1 MYGRGV
7 ILRSDAIKKGLERA
21 PHRALL
27 HACGIE
33 DEDFDKPFVAVINSY
48 NEIVP
53 GHIHLRKLAEDVK
66 RGVRA
71 GGGVPF
77 EMDTIAICDGIAMGH
92 EGMHYSL
99 PSREVIADS
108 IELWAMAH
116 QFDGM
121 VLIPTCDKIVPG
133 HLMAAARMNLPT
145 IAVTGGPMKPGK
157 YKGKNVD
164 LITVFEAVG
173 AIKTGSVSEEEL
185 TSLEHVAC
193 PGAGSCAG
201 MFTANTMACVT
212 EALGMSLPGCAT
224 AHAVDEKK
232 RELAFETGK
241 QIVSLIKQN
250 ISALDIMTE
259 AAFKNAIIVDMA
271 LGGSTNTV
279 LHLLAIAHE
288 AGIALDL
295 DIFDDLSRKTPHLCN
310 MRPGGPHML
319 EDLDRAGGIPALMK
333 RLEEKLHMDV
343 LTVSGKTLGENLRGV
358 MVVNEEVIRPLD
370 NPNHLEGGVAVLR
383 GNLAPDGSVI
393 KQTAVDENML
403 IHKGPAHVFD
413 GEEHAV
419 KAILGGEIKEGDVIV
434 IRYEGPKG
442 GPGMREMLGPTSA
455 IAGMGLSNSVA
466 LITDGRFSGG
476 TRGLCIGHVSPE
488 AFEGGLIALLRD
500 GDMISINI
508 PERALNVELSEE
520 EIEAR
525 RKEWKPPRREL
536 KGYLARYVKLA
547 SSADKGGILNSMGIT
562 RVADF

>member
-1 MYGRGV
+1 M
-7 ILRSDAIKKGLERA
+7 RSDAIKKGLERA

-33 DEDFDKPFVAVINSY
+33 DEDFDKPFIAIINSY

-53 GHIHLRKLAEDVK
+53 GHIHLKKLAEDVK

-71 GGGVPF
+71 GGGIPF
-77 EMDTIAICDGIAMGH
+77 EADTIAICDGIAMGH
-92 EGMHYSL
+92 DGMHYSL

-108 IELWAMAH
+108 IELWVKAH

-121 VLIPTCDKIVPG
+121 VLIPTCDKVVPG
-133 HLMAAARMNLPT
+133 HLMAAARINLPA
-145 IAVTGGPMKPGK
+145 IAVTGGPMKPGRF
-157 YKGKNVD
+157 KGKNVD

-173 AIKTGSVSEEEL
+173 GVKAGSVSEREL

-193 PGAGSCAG
+193 PGVGSCAG

-212 EALGMSLPGCAT
+212 EALGMSLPACAT

-232 RELAFETGK
+232 RKIALETGK

-250 ISALDIMTE
+250 ISALGIMTE
-259 AAFKNAIIVDMA
+259 AAFKNAIMVDMA

-279 LHLLAIAHE
+279 LHLPAIAYE
-288 AGIALDL
+288 AGIDLDL
-295 DIFDDLSRKTPHLCN
+295 DIFDELSRKTPHLCD

-333 RLEEKLHMDV
+333 QLESKLHRDV
-343 LTVSGKTLGENLRGV
+343 MTVSGRTLGENLRDARI
-358 MVVNEEVIRPLD
+358 VNEEVIRPLD
-370 NPNHLEGGVAVLR
+370 NPNHPEGGVAVLR
-383 GNLAPDGSVI
+383 GNLAPDGSVV
-393 KQTAVDENML
+393 KQTAVDETML
-403 IHKGPAHVFD
+403 IHKGPAHIFD
-413 GEEHAV
+413 GEEQAV
-419 KAILGGEIKEGDVIV
+419 EAILGGEIKEGDVII

-455 IAGMGLSNSVA
+455 IAGMGLSDSVA

-488 AFEGGLIALLRD
+488 AFEGGLITLLKE
-500 GDMISINI
+500 GDMISIDI
-508 PERALNVELSEE
+508 PKRALNVELSEE
-520 EIEAR
+520 EIETR
-525 RKEWKPPRREL
+525 RKDWKPPRREL

-547 SSADKGGILNSMGIT
+547 SSADRGGILE
-562 RVADF
+562 

>member
-1 MYGRGV
+1 LYGRGV

-27 HACGIE
+27 HACGIG

-173 AIKTGSVSEEEL
+173 GIKTGSVSEEEL

-212 EALGMSLPGCAT
+212 EALGMSLPDCAT

-241 QIVSLIKQN
+241 QIISLIKQN

-403 IHKGPAHVFD
+403 VHRGPARVFD

-508 PERALNVELSEE
+508 PKRALNVQLSEE
-520 EIEAR
+520 EIEVR

-547 SSADKGGILNSMGIT
+547 SSADKGSILK
-562 RVADF
+562 

>member
-1 MYGRGV
+1 M
-7 ILRSDAIKKGLERA
+7 RSDTIKKGLERA

-27 HACGIE
+27 HACGVK
-33 DEDFDKPFVAVINSY
+33 DEDFDKPFIAIINSY

-53 GHIHLRKLAEDVK
+53 GHIHLKKLAEDVK

-71 GGGVPF
+71 GGGIPF
-77 EMDTIAICDGIAMGH
+77 EADTIAICDGIAMGH
-92 EGMHYSL
+92 DGMHYSL

-108 IELWAMAH
+108 IELWVKAH

-121 VLIPTCDKIVPG
+121 VLIPTCDKVVPG
-133 HLMAAARMNLPT
+133 HLMAATRINLPA

-157 YKGKNVD
+157 FKGKNVD

-173 AIKTGSVSEEEL
+173 GVKAGSVSEREL

-212 EALGMSLPGCAT
+212 EALGMALPGCAT

-232 RELAFETGK
+232 KKIAFEAGR

-259 AAFKNAIIVDMA
+259 AAFKNAIMVDMA

-288 AGIALDL
+288 AGVDFGLDL
-295 DIFDDLSRKTPHLCN
+295 FDELSRKTPHLCD

-319 EDLDRAGGIPALMK
+319 EDLDKAGGIPALMK
-333 RLEEKLHMDV
+333 RLESKLHRDV
-343 LTVSGKTLGENLRGV
+343 MTVSGRTLEENLRDAIV
-358 MVVNEEVIRPLD
+358 TDNEVIRSLD
-370 NPNHLEGGVAVLR
+370 DPNHPEGGVAVLR
-383 GNLAPDGSVI
+383 GNLAPDGAVV
-393 KQTAVDENML
+393 KQTAVDEKMP
-403 IHKGPAHVFD
+403 IHRGPACVFD
-413 GEEHAV
+413 GEERAV
-419 KAILGGEIKEGDVIV
+419 RAILGGEIKEGDVVV

-455 IAGMGLSNSVA
+455 IAGMGLSSSVA

-488 AFEGGLIALLRD
+488 AFEGGLIAFLKY
-500 GDMISINI
+500 GDVISIDI
-508 PERALNVELSEE
+508 PKRALNVELNEE
-520 EIEAR
+520 EIGQ
-525 RKEWKPPRREL
+525 RKKDWKPPRREL

-547 SSADKGGILNSMGIT
+547 SSADKGGILNSMGVT
-562 RVADF
+562 RVAD